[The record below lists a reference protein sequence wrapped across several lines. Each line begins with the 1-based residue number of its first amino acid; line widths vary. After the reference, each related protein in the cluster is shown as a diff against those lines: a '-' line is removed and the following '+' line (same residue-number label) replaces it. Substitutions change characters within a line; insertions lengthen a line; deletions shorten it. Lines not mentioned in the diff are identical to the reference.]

1 MNWKNVLY
9 LLRVERKS
17 GRLVRGAKMTHY
29 RENSVFAYW
38 PYWLAAIL
46 GIAGGLIANWAV
58 TSISSDTTVFPN
70 GFDVSTAATGF
81 FVSMPTLILL
91 LSLVF
96 TMFQQIQLAG
106 IKKTAQVMYWLPVTW
121 QEHTVA
127 SILSN
132 LFGLPIA
139 LVVGFA
145 AGLIAFSAFNGFLL
159 VGAALLTT
167 VAMCGAAIIGSAT
180 TEIGVVLISRFTG
193 AVSKSSGRAAIW
205 GRLVATLAII
215 AIGYSLYFSIVLGN
229 GSTIFIQGIQTTQNL
244 LWFFPYVWP
253 GLALSSIFSSQL
265 LAIGFIAGSVLFM
278 VGLYYLAIK
287 MNQRYGLYEPPAI
300 TLQTGGVYAPKTGLL
315 GKIGFS
321 TTEAALIRKD
331 IRSFTRRKELIS
343 IFIVPVIFTILAVF
357 NSMNLSQSGASDGA
371 FIFVPM
377 LFLFPCSLMA
387 MSLGNMLIGEEGHAI
402 WRIYASP
409 ITAKNFV
416 KSKLAFLIILS
427 TAVLIITG
435 IIGAVLFNPSI
446 ETLIIAITEGIFLV
460 FTVGS
465 IALCMGF
472 KGADFTMV
480 RRARMIRQEWALIS
494 LVACAL
500 AGLAVLAPIIP
511 YEISTII
518 PSLTIFAAPTIID
531 LIIPLVISGVIT
543 AVITA
548 VFYRINIDSAKEL
561 FRKAE
566 T

>member
-17 GRLVRGAKMTHY
+17 GRLVRGAKMTRY
-29 RENSVFAYW
+29 RENNFFAYW

-46 GIAGGLIANWAV
+46 GIVGGLIANWAV
-58 TSISSDTTVFPN
+58 SEIVADPTALP
-70 GFDVSTAATGF
+70 GFNVQTAALGF
-81 FVSMPTLILL
+81 FVSMPTLILM

-106 IKKTAQVMYWLPVTW
+106 IKKTAQIMYWLPVTW

-145 AGLIAFSAFNGFLL
+145 SGLIVFAAFNGFLL

-167 VAMCGAAIIGSAT
+167 LAMCGAAIIGSST
-180 TEIGVVLISRFTG
+180 TEIAIVLISRFTG
-193 AVSKSSGRAAIW
+193 AVYKSSGRAAIW
-205 GRLVATLAII
+205 VRLIATLAII
-215 AIGYSLYFSIVLGN
+215 AIGYSIYFTVVLGN
-229 GSTIFIQGIQTTQNL
+229 GSVIFIQGIQSTQNL

-253 GLALSSIFSSQL
+253 GLALSNIFSSQV

-278 VGLYYLAIK
+278 AALYYLAIK
-287 MNQRYGLYEPPAI
+287 MNQRFGLYEPPAI
-300 TLQTGGVYAPKTGLL
+300 TLQTKGAYTPKTGLL
-315 GKIGFS
+315 GKVGFS
-321 TTEAALIRKD
+321 TAEAAIIRKD

-357 NSMNLSQSGASDGA
+357 NSMNLSQSGVSGGD

-377 LFLFPCSLMA
+377 LFLFPSSLMA
-387 MSLGNMLIGEEGHAI
+387 MTLGNMLIGEEGHAV

-409 ITAKNFV
+409 ITAENFV
-416 KSKLAFLIILS
+416 KSKFAFLVLLS
-427 TAVLIITG
+427 TAVVIVTG
-435 IIGAVLFNPSI
+435 IIGVLLFNPSTKVTVVAVV
-446 ETLIIAITEGIFLV
+446 EAMFLV
-460 FTVGS
+460 FAIGS
-465 IALCMGF
+465 IALTMGF

-494 LVACAL
+494 LVACGL
-500 AGLAVLAPIIP
+500 AALAVLAPLIP
-511 YEISTII
+511 YALSAFIGFTLVSTQN
-518 PSLTIFAAPTIID
+518 LTDFI
-531 LIIPLVISGVIT
+531 LPLAISGVIA
-543 AVITA
+543 AVISA
-548 VFYRINIDSAKEL
+548 VFYKINIDSAKEL

-566 T
+566 N